1 MGAEQVGL
9 FQAFDQWQHEDV
21 VRLCS

>member
-1 MGAEQVGL
+1 MDAEQV
-9 FQAFDQWQHEDV
+9 FQAFEQWQHEDV